1 MIDCTT
7 HIVPVPHLSAE
18 LAGLRVAQ
26 LTDLHRGKLTSD
38 KLLWK
43 AVEQIREW
51 QPDLILLTGDYVDS
65 DPSDIA
71 PCMHILSSLTN
82 GTASIT
88 ETVEEVLKPYIA
100 PGQPALKGLEIRLA
114 KTKRQASALPS
125 PESIPNADM
134 RRRLAPLGVYA
145 VPGNHDAKAGLDLVQ
160 AALEGIGIAFLKNQS
175 VKLPNGLW
183 VVGLDEDY
191 IGRPDVAR
199 AFADVEPDAP
209 VLVMAHNPGEADLLK
224 DRACII
230 FSGHTHG
237 GQINVPI
244 LTARQLRRIKAKG
257 YRAGWYDVG
266 QARLYVNRGVGN
278 TEVPFRFRCPP
289 EAALFTLQPA

>member
-7 HIVPVPHLSAE
+7 HIVPVPHLSAA

-26 LTDLHRGKLTSD
+26 LTDFHRGKLTPD

-43 AVEQIREW
+43 AVEQVREW
-51 QPDLILLTGDYVDS
+51 QPDLILLTGDFVDS

-71 PCMHILSSLTN
+71 PCMHILSKLTD
-82 GTASIT
+82 GTASMA
-88 ETVEEVLKPYIA
+88 EALEEVIKQYIA
-100 PGQPALKGLEIRLA
+100 PGQSASKGSAIRVV
-114 KTKRQASALPS
+114 KTKQQALALHS
-125 PESIPNADM
+125 PEGVPNTDP

-145 VPGNHDAKAGLDLVQ
+145 VPGNHDAKAGLNLIQ
-160 AALEGIGIAFLKNQS
+160 AGLEGIGIVFLKNQS
-175 VKLPNGLW
+175 VRLPNGLW
-183 VVGLDEDY
+183 LVGLDEDY
-191 IGRPDVAR
+191 MGRPDVAC
-199 AFADVEPDAP
+199 AFADVEPNAP
-209 VLVMAHNPGEADLLK
+209 VLVMAHNPGEADLLT
-224 DRACII
+224 DRACVI
-230 FSGHTHG
+230 FAGHTHG

-244 LTARQLRRIKAKG
+244 LTARQLKRIKAKH

-289 EAALFTLQPA
+289 EAALFILKPA